1 MVTWYL
7 ALLAL
12 LGLERLGELV
22 ISRRNAAHALARG
35 AIEVGRRHFRVMK
48 VLHTTFLVG
57 CAAEVIALHRPFVPL
72 LSVSMLVLV
81 VLAQVLRYWAVL
93 TLGRRWNVRV
103 LVVPGDVAITAG
115 PYRYLRHPN
124 YLAVVIE
131 GVAVPLVHTAWLTA
145 LAFTLANAALLL
157 VRIRCE
163 EEALAAH
170 CDYMRRL
177 GDRPRLFPV
186 RRATA

>member
-1 MVTWYL
+1 MVSWYL

-12 LGLERLGELV
+12 LGLERIGEL
-22 ISRRNAAHALARG
+22 ILSRRNAAAALARG
-35 AIEVGRRHFRVMK
+35 GIEVGQRHFQVMK
-48 VLHTTFLVG
+48 ALHTAFFVA
-57 CAAEVIALHRPFVPL
+57 CAAEVVLLGRPFIPAL
-72 LSVSMLVLV
+72 ALPMLVLV

-103 LVVPGDVAITAG
+103 LVVPGDPAVAVG
-115 PYRYLRHPN
+115 PYRYVRHPN

-131 GVAVPLVHTAWLTA
+131 GFAVPLVHTAWLTA
-145 LAFTLANAALLL
+145 LAFTLANAALLR

-163 EEALAAH
+163 EQALATH
-170 CDYMRRL
+170 CDYTRRL
-177 GDRPRLFPV
+177 GDRPRLIPA